1 MKAISSCLL
10 LFLLPTSGCA
20 VIGSARHDSFASQDR
35 VISLN
40 SYGSETPPSGSEIL
54 PNGVASIDREVLQ
67 LEIDRTPVGSYVSIT
82 ALNQPFQGTLLRKE
96 PGKLVLVNSM
106 SQEVLDDH
114 DGQKYARKNHTPFQ
128 IVETSQI
135 SHYSLVAPPSDKFAP
150 KGMRYQADDL
160 TVEAFEFGSG
170 RIQRWFEPTMD
181 STINRLKC
189 SPAELERNL
198 SEIPLGSQVAI
209 RDESG
214 QAYNAIL
221 THAGLDGLKL
231 SNCMTQEV
239 IPGPDGNSLLRTR
252 CVPWQTIQIQQI
264 SSCSVVSPPPSDLA
278 AADDDNHCDLCVT
291 DIIYK
296 SGRRQSDWKS
306 AQNNREVGRL
316 LTGRPK
322 WWIFSSM

>member
-1 MKAISSCLL
+1 MKAIFSLLL
-10 LFLLPTSGCA
+10 LFLLSTAGCA
-20 VIGSARHDSFASQDR
+20 VIGSTQHDSFAKQDR
-35 VISLN
+35 VMPLN
-40 SYGSETPPSGSEIL
+40 PNGSDTPPYGSEVL
-54 PNGVASIDREVLQ
+54 PNGVASIDWEMLH
-67 LEIDRTPVGSYVSIT
+67 LEIERTPVGSYVSVT

-96 PGKLVLVNSM
+96 SGKLVLVNSM
-106 SQEVLDDH
+106 SQEVLVDR

-135 SHYSLVAPPSDKFAP
+135 SHYSIVAPPSDKFAP

-160 TVEAFEFGSG
+160 TVDGFEFGSG
-170 RIQRWFEPTMD
+170 RIQRWFEPPMNSTM
-181 STINRLKC
+181 SRQKC
-189 SPAELERNL
+189 SPVELERKL
-198 SEIPLGSQVAI
+198 AEIPPGSQIALL
-209 RDESG
+209 DESG

-221 THAGLDGLKL
+221 LSMGQGGLKL
-231 SNCMTQEV
+231 SNCMTQEFV
-239 IPGPDGNSLLRTR
+239 PDPDGNNQLRTR
-252 CVPWQTIQIQQI
+252 CLPRQTIPIQQI